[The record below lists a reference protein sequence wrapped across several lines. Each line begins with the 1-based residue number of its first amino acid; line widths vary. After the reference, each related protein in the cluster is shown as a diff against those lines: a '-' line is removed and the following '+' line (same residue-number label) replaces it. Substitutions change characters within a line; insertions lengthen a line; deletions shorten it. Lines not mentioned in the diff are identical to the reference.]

1 MASWPQGG
9 RNLPAERGCCKR
21 QSRLVFLGHD
31 LSGSPVSVDV
41 GLCRSLCGR
50 GKSPPSGC
58 PGLPREL
65 SLLDF
70 HQTLKERPPQWPA
83 RPRGD
88 PHSEGC
94 CPPGSRC
101 EPSRLLV
108 QDRWLW
114 DGPRQVEVVDGCQ
127 CNASPAECLRLP
139 TLKTFFPDSPLEQ
152 TLDERPPQ
160 WLARPRGDPHSEG
173 CCPPGSRC
181 EPSRLLVQ
189 DRWLWDGPRQVE
201 VVDSCQCNASPAEC
215 LRLPTLKTFFP
226 DSPLEQTLDVGRCA
240 GPPPSQGG
248 PFCVPTGFDSILLQG
263 PNGKRLIRTLG
274 GCQGQGA
281 SCYRVPHWEHYSEVV
296 LNVEG
301 RKREQRK
308 EIDLGRCLGRC
319 QQREPGGP
327 RATASHCIPD
337 GYETKTFQSRTGQLR
352 TIFVI
357 QTCKCGP
364 KRLGAPMLPHLWSR
378 KN

>member
-1 MASWPQGG
+1 MTSKAINLPFVPPGAGVAG

-65 SLLDF
+65 SLLNF
-70 HQTLKERPPQWPA
+70 HQTLKERPSPWPA

-108 QDRWLW
+108 QDRWLR

-127 CNASPAECLRLP
+127 CNASPDECLR
-139 TLKTFFPDSPLEQ
+139 
-152 TLDERPPQ
+152 
-160 WLARPRGDPHSEG
+160 
-173 CCPPGSRC
+173 
-181 EPSRLLVQ
+181 
-189 DRWLWDGPRQVE
+189 
-201 VVDSCQCNASPAEC
+201 SPA
-215 LRLPTLKTFFP
+215 LKTFFP

-240 GPPPSQGG
+240 GPPPARGG
-248 PFCVPTGFDSILLQG
+248 PFCVPTAFDSVLLQG
-263 PNGKRLIRTLG
+263 PNGKRLVRMLG

-296 LNVEG
+296 LNAEG

-308 EIDLGRCLGRC
+308 EIDLGRCSGRC
-319 QQREPGGP
+319 Q
-327 RATASHCIPD
+327 
-337 GYETKTFQSRTGQLR
+337 LR
-352 TIFVI
+352 
-357 QTCKCGP
+357 
-364 KRLGAPMLPHLWSR
+364 
-378 KN
+378 